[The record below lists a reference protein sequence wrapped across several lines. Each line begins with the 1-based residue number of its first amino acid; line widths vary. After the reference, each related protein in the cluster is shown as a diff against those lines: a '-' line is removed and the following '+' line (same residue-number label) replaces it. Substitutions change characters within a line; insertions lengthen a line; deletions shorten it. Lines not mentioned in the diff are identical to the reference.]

1 MILPGFSA
9 IIMGGLC
16 LGIFELIY
24 LLLRSIINK
33 YLVANDIA
41 VFITIPIGA
50 LIYLTL
56 MLKTGGI
63 KPKDIIKLPMG
74 GKLYR
79 TLKKT
84 PLLRKDFVNRTV

>member
-16 LGIFELIY
+16 LGIFELLY
-24 LLLRSIINK
+24 LLLRAVINK
-33 YLVANDIA
+33 YLLANDIA

-74 GKLYR
+74 KRLYQI
-79 TLKKT
+79 LQKV
-84 PLLRKDFVNRTV
+84 PLLRRNLLERPA